1 MKNINLNNEQR
12 TTNNEQRTTNNE
24 QRTTNNEQRTTK
36 IQIIDFSE
44 YIQLVFTDY
53 TLRTITLGTAIL
65 GAICGMLGS
74 FAVLRK
80 QSLLGDAISHAALP
94 GIAIAFLITGTK
106 ETNVLL
112 IGALVSGLLGAFW
125 IRGITKRTHLK
136 SDTALGLIL
145 SIFFGFGMLLLTYIQ
160 KLPNANQSGL
170 DKFLFGQA
178 ATLLARDV
186 WFMAIVTFICLVVL
200 LLFWKEFKIL
210 LFDADYAKTLGFNIQ
225 LIDILITSFIVI
237 AIVLGLQ
244 TVGVVLMS
252 AMLLAPAAA
261 ARQWTNSLGI
271 MVVLAAFFGA
281 TSGVVGT
288 AISASQNNLSTG
300 PVIVLVAA
308 VFVGFSFIFSPSR
321 GLLFK
326 QIRFIQNRK
335 DLQLHKTLAFMFEI
349 AEDHEDISHPHA
361 IKILNNFYGYTRKS
375 LGKLERKEYINV
387 KGSMWSMTPKGYHF
401 AANLYNQQGNENE

>member
-1 MKNINLNNEQR
+1 MD
-12 TTNNEQRTTNNE
+12 
-24 QRTTNNEQRTTK
+24 
-36 IQIIDFSE
+36 IQEYFS
-44 YIQLVFTDY
+44 LLFTDY

-106 ETNVLL
+106 DTNILL
-112 IGALVSGLLGAFW
+112 IGALVSGLIGTFW
-125 IRGITKRTHLK
+125 IRGIVTKTHLK

-145 SIFFGFGMLLLTYIQ
+145 SLFFGFGMLLLTFIQ
-160 KLPNANQSGL
+160 KQPNANQAGL
-170 DKFLFGQA
+170 DKYLFGQA
-178 ATLLARDV
+178 ATLVESDV
-186 WFMAIVTFICLVVL
+186 ILMAIVTGTCLVVL

-210 LFDADYAKTLGFNIQ
+210 LFDEDYAKTLGFNTKF
-225 LIDILITSFIVI
+225 IDILITFFIVL

-261 ARQWTNSLGI
+261 ARQWTNRLSVMI
-271 MVVLAAFFGA
+271 VLAAIFGA
-281 TSGVVGT
+281 FAGVFGT

-308 VFVGFSFIFSPSR
+308 VFVLFSFIFSPGR
-321 GLLFK
+321 GILFK
-326 QIRFIQNRK
+326 QIRFWQNRR
-335 DLQLHKTLAFMFEI
+335 DLKLQKTLQFMFDI
-349 AEDHEDISHPHA
+349 AKTHENISHPHA
-361 IKILNNFYGYTRKS
+361 IKILNNFQGYARGS
-375 LGKLERKEYINV
+375 LKEMEEKKWV
-387 KGSMWSMTPKGYHF
+387 TVQGQQWSLTKDGYE
-401 AANLYNQQGNENE
+401 AAENLYKQ

>member
-1 MKNINLNNEQR
+1 MSVK
-12 TTNNEQRTTNNE
+12 
-24 QRTTNNEQRTTK
+24 
-36 IQIIDFSE
+36 E
-44 YIQLVFTDY
+44 YFELLFNDY
-53 TLRTITLGTAIL
+53 TLRTISIGTAVL

-112 IGALVSGLLGAFW
+112 IGALISGLIGASW

-145 SIFFGFGMLLLTYIQ
+145 SIFFGFGMLLLSYIQ
-160 KLPNANQSGL
+160 KQPNANQSGL
-170 DKFLFGQA
+170 DTFLFGQA

-186 WFMAIVTFICLVVL
+186 WLMAGVGLVSLAVVL
-200 LLFWKEFKIL
+200 FFWKEFKIF
-210 LFDADYAKTLGFNIQ
+210 LFDVEYAKTLGFNVKV
-225 LIDILITSFIVI
+225 IDILITSFIVL
-237 AIVLGLQ
+237 AIILGLQ

-261 ARQWTNSLGI
+261 ARQWTNSLGV
-271 MVVLAAFFGA
+271 MVVLAAIFGA
-281 TSGVVGT
+281 VSGVLGT

-308 VFVGFSFIFSPSR
+308 IFVVFSFVFSPTR
-321 GLLFK
+321 GLLFR
-326 QIRFIQNRK
+326 QIRFVKSRN
-335 DLQLHKTLAFMFEI
+335 DLKLHKTLAFMFEI
-349 AEDHEDISHPHA
+349 VKGHEQISHPHA
-361 IKILNNFYGYTRKS
+361 IKILNNFQGYTRKS
-375 LGKLERKEYINV
+375 LSKLEDKEYIQIQ
-387 KGSMWSMTPKGYHF
+387 GQMWSMTTKGYHV
-401 AANLYNQQGNENE
+401 AANLYNQQLDTDD